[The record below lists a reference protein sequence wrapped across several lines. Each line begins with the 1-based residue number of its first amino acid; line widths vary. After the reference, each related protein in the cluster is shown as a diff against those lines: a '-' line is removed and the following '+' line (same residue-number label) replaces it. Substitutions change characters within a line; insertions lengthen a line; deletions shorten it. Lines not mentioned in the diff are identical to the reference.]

1 MKLKFTENGIWD
13 EDCNKCGDDGFLIM
27 HVDHTDYEHAV
38 ADFITKENYNILEIG
53 YGMGISA
60 RRIQT
65 LKPAKHI
72 IIEKVKEIYDKGV
85 EWAKDI
91 DNVTLIHGDYKN
103 EIGKL
108 TDKFDGIYHSADKE
122 TVNRLLSFKDDIKS
136 LAKENCKLVM
146 LNWHINPTLI
156 NKANYKNVTTSND
169 FKSRWKEPET
179 FMVYTTLIDNDWKA
193 DDVNTKYTWIM

>member
-27 HVDHTDYEHAV
+27 HVDHTDYEYAV

-91 DNVTLIHGDYKN
+91 DNVTLIHGDYKD

-108 TDKFDGIYHSADKE
+108 TYKFDGIYHSADKE
-122 TVNRLLSFKDDIKS
+122 TVDKLLSFKDDIKS

-193 DDVNTKYTWIM
+193 DDVNTKYTWVM

>member
-13 EDCNKCGDDGFLIM
+13 EDCNKCGDEGFIIM

-65 LKPAKHI
+65 LKPAKHV

-91 DNVTLIHGDYKN
+91 DNVTIIHGDYVD
-103 EIGKL
+103 EISKL

-122 TVNRLLSFKDDIKS
+122 SLNRLLSFKDDIKS

-146 LNWHINPTLI
+146 LNWDNNTDII
-156 NKANYKNVTTSND
+156 NKANYKEVITSSAY
-169 FKSRWKEPET
+169 KSRWKEPAT
-179 FMVYTTLIDNDWKA
+179 FMAYTTLINNEWNKDSTNP
-193 DDVNTKYTWIM
+193 VYTRIM

>member
-1 MKLKFTENGIWD
+1 MKLRFTENGIWD
-13 EDCNKCGDDGFLIM
+13 EDCNKCGDDGFIIM

-65 LKPAKHI
+65 LKPGKPV

-91 DNVTLIHGDYKN
+91 DNVTLIHGDYKD

-108 TDKFDGIYHSADKE
+108 TDKFEGIYHSADNE
-122 TVNRLLSFKDDIKS
+122 IVNRLLSFKDDVKS

-156 NKANYKNVTTSND
+156 NKANYKNVITSND

>member
-1 MKLKFTENGIWD
+1 
-13 EDCNKCGDDGFLIM
+13 M

-60 RRIQT
+60 KRIQT

-91 DNVTLIHGDYKN
+91 DNVTLIHGDYKD

-122 TVNRLLSFKDDIKS
+122 TVDKLLSFKDDIKS

>member
-38 ADFITKENYNILEIG
+38 ADLITKENYNILEIG

-60 RRIQT
+60 KRIQT
-65 LKPAKHI
+65 LNPAKHI

-91 DNVTLIHGDYKN
+91 DNVTIIHGDYVD
-103 EIGKL
+103 EISKL
-108 TDKFDGIYHSADKE
+108 TDKFDGIYHSADKYLE
-122 TVNRLLSFKDDIKS
+122 NKLLSFKEDVKD

-146 LNWHINPTLI
+146 LNWHLNSSLI
-156 NKANYKNVTTSND
+156 NKANYKMITTSD
-169 FKSRWKEPET
+169 TFKSRWKEPES
-179 FMVYTTLIDNDWKA
+179 FIVYTTLIDNEWKA
-193 DDVNTKYTWIM
+193 DDVNPKYTYIM

>member
-60 RRIQT
+60 KRIQT

-103 EIGKL
+103 EIEKL
-108 TDKFDGIYHSADKE
+108 TNKFDGIYHSADKE
-122 TVNRLLSFKDDIKS
+122 IVNRLLSFKDDVKS

-193 DDVNTKYTWIM
+193 DNINTKYTWIM

>member
-1 MKLKFTENGIWD
+1 MKLRFTENGIWD
-13 EDCNKCGDDGFLIM
+13 EDCNKCGDDGFIIM

-91 DNVTLIHGDYKN
+91 DNVTLIHGDCIN
-103 EIGKL
+103 EISKL
-108 TDKFDGIYHSADKE
+108 TDKFDGIYHSADKDD
-122 TVNRLLSFKDDIKS
+122 VGRLLSFKDDIKS

-193 DDVNTKYTWIM
+193 DNINTKYTWIM

>member
-13 EDCNKCGDDGFLIM
+13 EDCNKCGDEGFIIM

-65 LKPAKHI
+65 LKPAKHV

-91 DNVTLIHGDYKN
+91 DNVTIIHGDYVD
-103 EIGKL
+103 EISKL

-122 TVNRLLSFKDDIKS
+122 SLNKLLSFKDDIKS

-146 LNWHINPTLI
+146 LNWDNNTDII
-156 NKANYKNVTTSND
+156 NKANYKEVITSSAY
-169 FKSRWKEPET
+169 KSRWKEPAT
-179 FMVYTTLIDNDWKA
+179 FMAYTTLINNEWNKDSTNP
-193 DDVNTKYTWIM
+193 VYTRIM